1 MKTRQYPV
9 QDAHF
14 LSLWDYLGNTRA
26 PDGVGKLVFEDAKA
40 CGVPMRFR
48 EVSTRK
54 YTGKIAMYPKAF
66 LTLWLRAKGI
76 KASTYNMSL
85 PSYLMSSG
93 PITSIAELK

>member
-9 QDAHF
+9 QDAQF

-26 PDGVGKLVFEDAKA
+26 PDGVGKRVFEDAKA

-66 LTLWLRAKGI
+66 LTLWLRAKGM
-76 KASTYNMSL
+76 KTSSESL
-85 PSYLMSSG
+85 SQPSYPMSSG
-93 PITSIAELK
+93 VY